1 MTNAE
6 MISEVRVT
14 GNYSYS
20 CERMSGPGWI
30 MVGDA
35 YAFVDPVFSSGVYL
49 AMHSG
54 RQAASLVDAVLTE
67 PARESA
73 LQADFARRIRRGIR
87 VFSWFI
93 YRFNSPV
100 MRGLFAAP
108 RNIWRVEDGVISMLA
123 GDVFD
128 SAPVLRRLVFF
139 KAIYAIGGVLQLP
152 RFLADLANRRRQAR
166 YAFSG
171 GNTPVDPS

>member
-1 MTNAE
+1 

-14 GNYSYS
+14 GNYSYTCS
-20 CERMSGPGWI
+20 RMAGPGWV

-54 RQAASLVDAVLTE
+54 KQAAALVDDVLRD
-67 PARESA
+67 PAREARCSA
-73 LQADFARRIRRGIR
+73 LHARIRRGIR

-100 MRGLFAAP
+100 MRNLFASP
-108 RNIWRVEDGVISMLA
+108 RNTWRVEEGVVSMLA

-128 SAPVLRRLVFF
+128 SAPVMRRLHLF
-139 KAIYAIGGVLQLP
+139 KMIYAIGGALNLR
-152 RFLADLANRRRQAR
+152 RFVGDLIERRKQAR